1 MPKHTQSHIQLVSSD
16 TTRPP
21 HYHVAAADSTVGS
34 IGRTRVEHNQVG
46 YKHPATEHYKL
57 LPYAQRH
64 PGTYPSNMH
73 VCTPSSLSPP
83 V

>member
-1 MPKHTQSHIQLVSSD
+1 MSSD

-21 HYHVAAADSTVGS
+21 HHHVAAVVAAADSTTGS
-34 IGRTRVEHNQVG
+34 TGRTRAKHNQVG
-46 YKHPATEHYKL
+46 YKHPATKNYKL
-57 LPYAQRH
+57 LPCAQKH

>member
-1 MPKHTQSHIQLVSSD
+1 MSSD

-21 HYHVAAADSTVGS
+21 HHHVVVVVADADSTAGS
-34 IGRTRVEHNQVG
+34 IGRTRAKHNQVG

-57 LPYAQRH
+57 LPCAQRH
-64 PGTYPSNMH
+64 PGTYLSDMH
-73 VCTPSSLSPP
+73 VCTPSYLSPP

>member
-1 MPKHTQSHIQLVSSD
+1 MSSD

-21 HYHVAAADSTVGS
+21 HVAAVVAAADSTAS
-34 IGRTRVEHNQVG
+34 STGRTGAEHDQVG

-57 LPYAQRH
+57 LPCAQRH
-64 PGTYPSNMH
+64 PGTYLSDMH
-73 VCTPSSLSPP
+73 ICTPSSLSPP